1 MPVVTVDWWS
11 GFGPEER
18 RDLSRRL
25 TASVVA
31 VTGCRPDS
39 VTVII
44 RDVERDHWARGGVLA
59 DERSPRAA
67 EPGPPSREERDEQQ
81 DAPIRPAGSEAEEGP
96 SRPATPRQ

>member
-11 GFGPEER
+11 GFGTQER
-18 RDLSRRL
+18 RELARRI

-44 RDVERDHWARGGVLA
+44 RDVERDHWARGGTLSS
-59 DERSPRAA
+59 DRAA
-67 EPGPPSREERDEQQ
+67 PPAR
-81 DAPIRPAGSEAEEGP
+81 
-96 SRPATPRQ
+96 TPRPPLP

>member
-11 GFGPEER
+11 GFGAEER
-18 RDLSRRL
+18 RELSRRL

-59 DERSPRAA
+59 SERAA
-67 EPGPPSREERDEQQ
+67 
-81 DAPIRPAGSEAEEGP
+81 RPAESAAP
-96 SRPATPRQ
+96 SQQERPAAPS

>member
-11 GFGPEER
+11 GFGAEER
-18 RDLSRRL
+18 RELSRRL

-59 DERSPRAA
+59 SERTAPTGDPGQRTPPDESAA
-67 EPGPPSREERDEQQ
+67 PTRHD
-81 DAPIRPAGSEAEEGP
+81 RPAGP
-96 SRPATPRQ
+96 S

>member
-11 GFGPEER
+11 GFGIEER
-18 RDLSRRL
+18 RELARRI

-44 RDVERDHWARGGVLA
+44 RDVERDHWARGGTLA
-59 DERSPRAA
+59 DERA
-67 EPGPPSREERDEQQ
+67 
-81 DAPIRPAGSEAEEGP
+81 
-96 SRPATPRQ
+96 SRPARPSLPPPPGRTAQTRDGDAPGR

>member
-11 GFGPEER
+11 GFGTEER
-18 RDLSRRL
+18 RELSRRL

-59 DERSPRAA
+59 SERTERPDQPVQR
-67 EPGPPSREERDEQQ
+67 PSQEERPAS
-81 DAPIRPAGSEAEEGP
+81 AP
-96 SRPATPRQ
+96 